1 MKLVRHP
8 YVVRL
13 HEAGYLTSEILNLD
27 IDSTVILVIHEI
39 YMFSLWYLMDPLTN
53 NVLFQVLA
61 SRTKIYIILEYI
73 TGGELFDKIVSSL
86 ILNPLAIDGLAL
98 FWGVR
103 GVGREFLNFK
113 LLLLLFAFKLSGDV
127 IMIVKI
133 HQGRLSEAES
143 RRYFQQLIDGADY
156 CHSKGVYH
164 RDLKVFIGWNLESNC
179 KFFVSKNSYNCFLL
193 FYSLKI
199 FYLIPLEI

>member
-1 MKLVRHP
+1 M
-8 YVVRL
+8 
-13 HEAGYLTSEILNLD
+13 
-27 IDSTVILVIHEI
+27 
-39 YMFSLWYLMDPLTN
+39 
-53 NVLFQVLA
+53 
-61 SRTKIYIILEYI
+61 
-73 TGGELFDKIVSSL
+73 FDKIVSSL

-113 LLLLLFAFKLSGDV
+113 LLLLLLLFAFKLSGDV

-143 RRYFQQLIDGADY
+143 RRYFQQLIDGVGY

-179 KFFVSKNSYNCFLL
+179 KFLVSKKSYNCFLL